1 MAIEQEQEDLTSVW
15 IVEDHA
21 GFRDAVRDTVD
32 AAPGLRCTL
41 AARTGEEAVAAL
53 SGSHPPDVVLMDL
66 ELPGM
71 DGTQTTAAIL
81 GDRPDTCVIALTV
94 HRDDARIL
102 DAIRVGAVG
111 YLLKGASEEEIVEAV
126 STALAG
132 GSPIDARI
140 ARRVLELFSARMPD
154 EVDAPAPT
162 PREIQILQRFA
173 SGQTQSEVA
182 ASLFLSPHTIDSHV
196 RNIYRKLGVRTQ
208 AAAVA
213 RAIKRG
219 LI

>member
-1 MAIEQEQEDLTSVW
+1 MASEQPQEGFTSVW

-21 GFRDAVRDTVD
+21 GYRDAVRSTVD
-32 AAPGLRCTL
+32 ATADLRCTVT
-41 AARTGEEAVAAL
+41 ARSGEEAVAAL
-53 SGSHPPDVVLMDL
+53 SGPHPPDVVLMDL
-66 ELPGM
+66 ELPGL
-71 DGTQTTAAIL
+71 DGARTTAAIL
-81 GDRPDTCVIALTV
+81 DHRADACVIALTV

-102 DAIRVGAVG
+102 DAIRAGAVG

-126 STALAG
+126 ETALAG

-140 ARRVLELFSARMPD
+140 ARRVLELFSERIPH
-154 EVDAPAPT
+154 EVDAPMLT
-162 PREIQILQRFA
+162 PREIQILERFA
-173 SGQTQSEVA
+173 SGETQSEVA
-182 ASLFLSPHTIDSHV
+182 VALFLSPHTIDSHV
-196 RNIYRKLGVRTQ
+196 RKIYRKLGVRTQ